1 MNILY
6 FDCGMGAAGD
16 MLTAALFDLLDDK
29 SKKETLETISN
40 IMPEKVKV
48 SLSSSVKCGI
58 TGSHF
63 TVKIDG
69 EEEISDDYGH
79 DHHDHDHHDHEHE
92 HEHHHHHSHSS
103 LGDIK
108 EIVASL
114 SVPDKVKSDVVSIYE
129 LIADAEAHVHGTT
142 PSEIHFHEVGTIDA
156 VIDITSV
163 CLLINKLAPEKII
176 CSPIHVGAGKVR
188 CAHGVLPVP
197 APATAHILRGIPV
210 YGGKIQGELCTPT
223 GAAILKH
230 FVSEFGD
237 MPVMAFDAVGY
248 GMGNKDFEVANCVRV
263 MKGTINKKDFD
274 IINLSFNVDDM
285 TPEAIAFAT
294 ETLMNNGA
302 LDVFTVPI
310 VMKKSRP
317 GHLINVLCKE
327 EDKKNFVS
335 LIMKH
340 TSTIGIR
347 EQKCSRHTL
356 DRHIESI
363 ETPYGTV
370 HKKISEG
377 YGIKREKLEY
387 EDLAKIARENDLS
400 IAEIT
405 DLIK

>member
-79 DHHDHDHHDHEHE
+79 EHHE

-114 SVPDKVKSDVVSIYE
+114 SVPDKVKNDVVSIYE

-142 PSEIHFHEVGTIDA
+142 PSDIHFHEVGTIDA

-248 GMGNKDFEVANCVRV
+248 GMGNKDFEVVNCVRV

-274 IINLSFNVDDM
+274 IINLSCNVDDM

-327 EDKKNFVS
+327 EDKEKFVS

-387 EDLAKIARENDLS
+387 EDLAKIARENNLS
-400 IAEIT
+400 ISEIT